1 MARINLRYCTI
12 KLQDGL
18 AGTAVVAQAT
28 SVSPPGAPT
37 VATGASGVLTGAYL
51 YKITFVD
58 DYGETSGG
66 TESASVSP
74 SSQQVNLT
82 AIPTGPTGVTA
93 RKVYRTASGG
103 ATGTEKLV
111 HTISDN
117 TTTTYTDNTAD
128 GSLGA
133 NVPTSNTATAHP
145 MSGDTLLPIVSVSLN
160 TTTTNLVPV
169 GARFTIATETNTPVH
184 TVQSRTPAS
193 MGPTTSITF
202 TPALGAGSYTGTDA
216 ITFQPQ
222 QLSIKIGDGDL
233 KYTENPTY
241 QYFNDRGILDTV
253 RLGED
258 TPMDVDLNFV
268 FEHITTGTGE
278 TIAPMDALK
287 QTGSASEWV
296 SSATDKCEPFSV
308 DLIVE
313 QDPPCGT
320 NEKDIFTFPDFRA
333 DKREASFKDA
343 NIAITGRCMA
353 TEPIVT
359 RSN

>member
-18 AGTAVVAQAT
+18 AGTAA
-28 SVSPPGAPT
+28 
-37 VATGASGVLTGAYL
+37 
-51 YKITFVD
+51 
-58 DYGETSGG
+58 
-66 TESASVSP
+66 
-74 SSQQVNLT
+74 VNQSMT
-82 AIPTGPTGVTA
+82 A
-93 RKVYRTASGG
+93 
-103 ATGTEKLV
+103 
-111 HTISDN
+111 
-117 TTTTYTDNTAD
+117 
-128 GSLGA
+128 
-133 NVPTSNTATAHP
+133 P
-145 MSGDTLLPIVSVSLN
+145 MSGDTTLTIDSVALN
-160 TTTTNLVPV
+160 TTVTTLVPV
-169 GARFTIATETNTPVH
+169 GARFTIAGETASTTVH
-184 TVQSRTPAS
+184 TVQTRTPS
-193 MGPTTSITF
+193 TMGPTTSITF
-202 TPALGAGSYTGTDA
+202 TPALSTGTYVDDGV

-268 FEHITTGTGE
+268 FEHVTTGTSE

-287 QTGSASEWV
+287 QTGGASEWV
-296 SSATDKCEPFSV
+296 SSATDKCEPYSV

-320 NEKDIFTFPDFRA
+320 NQKDIFTFPDFRA

-353 TEPIVT
+353 VEPIVT
-359 RSN
+359 RE